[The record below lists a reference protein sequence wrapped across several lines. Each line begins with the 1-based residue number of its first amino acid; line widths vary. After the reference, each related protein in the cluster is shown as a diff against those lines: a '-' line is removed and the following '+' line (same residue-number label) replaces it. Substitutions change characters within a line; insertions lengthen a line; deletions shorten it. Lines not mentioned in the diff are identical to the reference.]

1 MTDITNRID
10 IDIILRS
17 FYQKLLLD
25 KRIAYIFTDV
35 AKIDLEKHLPII
47 GDFWEMVLFQTGN
60 YQKNV
65 LRIHQDL
72 NQQSPITK
80 EHFQIWLYNF
90 NLTIDELYQG
100 DNATIAKQR
109 AQSVATVMQ
118 IKFTQ

>member
-1 MTDITNRID
+1 MTDINNRID

-47 GDFWEMVLFQTGN
+47 GDFWEMVLFHTGN

-72 NQQSPITK
+72 NQQSPLTK